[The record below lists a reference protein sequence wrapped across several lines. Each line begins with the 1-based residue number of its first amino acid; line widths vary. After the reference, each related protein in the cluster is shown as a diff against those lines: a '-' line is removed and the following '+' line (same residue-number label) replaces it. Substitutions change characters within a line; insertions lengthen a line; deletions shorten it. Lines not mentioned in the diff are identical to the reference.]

1 MKEDEEG
8 SKGKKDAKEGWKPR
22 KDGSQGRKEEWMEGI
37 KKDR

>member
-1 MKEDEEG
+1 MKEDKEG
-8 SKGKKDAKEGWKPR
+8 SKEKKEANEGWKSR

>member
-1 MKEDEEG
+1 MKEDKEG

>member
-1 MKEDEEG
+1 MKEDKEG
-8 SKGKKDAKEGWKPR
+8 SKGKKEAKEGWKPR